1 MEAKAVA
8 RFVRMS
14 PRKVRLVADEI
25 RGYAVGEALD
35 ILKFTNKRAIEP
47 LTKVILSAS
56 ANATVLND
64 KVDSTQLFIKKIYVD
79 EGPIMKRFRPRARGR
94 AARIRK
100 RLSHITVVLSD

>member
-64 KVDSTQLFIKKIYVD
+64 KVDSTQLFIKKIL
-79 EGPIMKRFRPRARGR
+79 RGR
-94 AARIRK
+94 RTDYETFSSSCQRSRCK
-100 RLSHITVVLSD
+100 NQKKN